1 MIFHV
6 FRKIEKSSTRKTQQH
21 EIATVKDDRGNP
33 ERKNEYSSIERKEIS
48 VRVVDDIGEKDM
60 ETGKGESESTII
72 NNSNKAD
79 SDGNENEIP
88 QTDSKHSPSIS
99 EIKQT
104 QTFQSD
110 STELVHENEPA
121 KLEHEISHD
130 SHSHSTMEDNDTHSA
145 EGEESET
152 GETIDK
158 SKGHGESNAD
168 THKEDKS
175 GTQHA
180 VGDSE
185 ICEGENSNQVA
196 PSFEAVGEVVPVI
209 GKEPSAVCTIPDTG
223 TIETTNNED
232 NSQTLIDVSLSQ
244 ESNEVNSDSST
255 SIEKSQIKANPSQEG
270 DEIIANATTEE
281 TAIDKVGKT
290 DSLSDSSEE
299 KEQDE
304 FSQSDSSVDK
314 DDVGETE
321 ADSVQVQ
328 KVVVSEPN
336 AVLDKQ
342 NTSTDPIVYKL
353 TSDGTYKQKKIT
365 QKAINPMLDPAAL
378 FAEMQLCANQADYQP
393 SLGGIDMP
401 TFAVL
406 STNKAQLTAEDNYL
420 AEALAQL
427 PNPEVVDLQGQV
439 VLANEDGTPKQVG
452 LALKGQMHLHDD
464 LGSKC
469 AYTCHLSNK
478 TTLESVLLSTPQIWL
493 MKVSKKLA

>member
-6 FRKIEKSSTRKTQQH
+6 FRRIEKSSTRKTQQH
-21 EIATVKDDRGNP
+21 EITTVKDDRGNP
-33 ERKNEYSSIERKEIS
+33 ERKNEYSSIEIKEIS

-72 NNSNKAD
+72 NNSNKTD
-79 SDGNENEIP
+79 SDTNENEIP

-104 QTFQSD
+104 RTFQSD

-121 KLEHEISHD
+121 KLEQEISHD

-158 SKGHGESNAD
+158 SKDHGESNAD

-175 GTQHA
+175 GNQHA

-196 PSFEAVGEVVPVI
+196 YSFEAVGEVPVI

-232 NSQTLIDVSLSQ
+232 NSQTLIDVSLSR
-244 ESNEVNSDSST
+244 ESNEINSDSTT
-255 SIEKSQIKANPSQEG
+255 SIEKSQIKANPNQEG

-281 TAIDKVGKT
+281 TAIDNAGKI
-290 DSLSDSSEE
+290 DSLADSSEE

-304 FSQSDSSVDK
+304 LSLSDSSVDEQNTA
-314 DDVGETE
+314 ETE

-336 AVLDKQ
+336 AGLDKQ

-452 LALKGQMHLHDD
+452 FAL
-464 LGSKC
+464 
-469 AYTCHLSNK
+469 N
-478 TTLESVLLSTPQIWL
+478 
-493 MKVSKKLA
+493 